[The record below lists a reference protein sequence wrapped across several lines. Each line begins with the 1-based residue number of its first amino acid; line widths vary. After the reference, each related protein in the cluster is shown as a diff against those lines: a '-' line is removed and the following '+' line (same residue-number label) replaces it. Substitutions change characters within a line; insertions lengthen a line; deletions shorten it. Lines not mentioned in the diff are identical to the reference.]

1 MNARSTFYIIIT
13 LIALFLLGDSLY
25 VVKETERAVKLRFG
39 ALIDAD
45 IQPGLKVK
53 LPFVDNVRK
62 FDSRVM
68 TLDAQ
73 PESYFTVENKRL
85 IVDSFAKWRIID
97 VATFYKATG
106 GSEATANLRLA
117 ARVNDGLRNQFGTRT
132 VQEVVSGERDQLMA
146 NLRSDVDATV
156 QSDLGVEVLDVRVK
170 RIDLPDDVSGSV
182 YSRMAADREKE
193 AREHRSQGQEEAEK
207 IRADADRQRTILQA
221 EAYSTAEKIRGE
233 GDAVAT
239 STYANAYNR
248 DPEFYSFVRS
258 LTAYKESFKNKG
270 DIMVID
276 PNSDFFRYLNDSKGG
291 RK

>member
-1 MNARSTFYIIIT
+1 MSPRSTVSLIIV
-13 LIALFLLGDSLY
+13 LIAIFLLTDSVY

-39 ALIDAD
+39 ALISDD
-45 IQPGLKVK
+45 IQPGLKLK
-53 LPFVDNVRK
+53 WPLVDNIRK
-62 FDSRVM
+62 FDSRVL

-85 IVDSFAKWRIID
+85 IVDSFAKWRIIN
-97 VATFYKATG
+97 VAKFYKSTG
-106 GSEATANLRLA
+106 GSEVRANTRLA
-117 ARVNDGLRNQFGTRT
+117 ARINDGLRNEFGTRT
-132 VQEVVSGERDQLMA
+132 VHEVVSGERDQLMA
-146 NLRSDVDATV
+146 VLRNQVDKVV
-156 QSDLGVEVLDVRVK
+156 QNDLGIEVLDVRVK
-170 RIDLPDDVSGSV
+170 RIDLPDDVSDSV
-182 YSRMAADREKE
+182 YRRMAANREKE

-221 EAYSTAEKIRGE
+221 EAYSNAEKIRGE

-239 STYANAYNR
+239 ATYANAYNR
-248 DPEFYSFVRS
+248 DPEFYSFARS